1 MKPADICCIA
11 SQWFQHS
18 FHCPQHLNDRDL
30 WIARGPLNCLCL
42 GHSPPPVITTKPKKT
57 RTLFKLNFD
66 PQVMAV
72 AVRGPAGVPPDRF
85 DAPAQGLHRDDARQR
100 VSGRRRQGEVRDLRG
115 ERPANPGAA
124 AGDLRPPGGSCA
136 QDRGIAAKIPSLTRP
151 CRLKRSHLVSLI
163 PAAGLRSHAHS

>member
-1 MKPADICCIA
+1 MKPSDICCIA

-42 GHSPPPVITTKPKKT
+42 GHSPPPLITPKPKKT

-85 DAPAQGLHRDDARQR
+85 DALRKAFTETTHDKEFLADAAKAKFEICA
-100 VSGRRRQGEVRDLRG
+100 VSGLQIQELLQ
-115 ERPANPGAA
+115 EIYATPH
-124 AGDLRPPGGSCA
+124 GSRA
-136 QDRGIAAKIPSLTRP
+136 QDRGIAAKIRP
-151 CRLKRSHLVSLI
+151 
-163 PAAGLRSHAHS
+163 